1 MWRGIIAPAGI
12 EPSGVAFWE
21 RTLAAVAAT
30 DEWRAE
36 LAKKYWAN
44 TYLAGEKERAF
55 LDRERAI
62 MAGALADL
70 GLLPA

>member
-1 MWRGIIAPAGI
+1 
-12 EPSGVAFWE
+12 
-21 RTLAAVAAT
+21 VAAT